1 MNLKTSLHVLFN
13 VMKKILLSTLAM
25 VLPFLAISCAD
36 YGTYGYGTVAT
47 PVRSSVVVGG
57 ALAPLQVGF
66 VATSLDL
73 WAWDPYRRHYFD
85 RSCRRY
91 WNPRSRGYCSVTP
104 VRFSAPIYPT
114 GFRRGHRLSC
124 PTYLPRHS
132 AVASHRGHSHR
143 SVGVVSSRGKYAPVI
158 HGQSHGVVSLR
169 PSSYSTSTRSSSSR
183 TVTRSSSN
191 HTSAPGRTSSQSTQR
206 PSSSSRYQTVSSNG
220 SGSRTSLNPA
230 SSSGRSS
237 SQSTQRPSSS
247 SRYQTVSSLPSR
259 TSSQPTQRPSS
270 SSRSQTASSAP
281 SQTKTTPVVRSSS
294 YTSRSTSSRSPES
307 TSYRGLYSKTSS
319 SRSTSASSSPSR
331 KTSSPS
337 RSVSRA
343 RQKTR

>member
-1 MNLKTSLHVLFN
+1 MNLKTNLFVLYN
-13 VMKKILLSTLAM
+13 VMKKILLTTFAM

-47 PVRSSVVVGG
+47 PVRSSGSSVIVGG
-57 ALAPLQVGF
+57 LAPLQVGF
-66 VATSLDL
+66 VATSFDR

-91 WNPRSRGYCSVTP
+91 WSPRSRGYCSVTP
-104 VRFSAPIYPT
+104 VRFSSPIYPT

-132 AVASHRGHSHR
+132 AVAIHRGDSHR
-143 SVGVVSSRGKYAPVI
+143 SVGAVSSRGKYAPVI

-183 TVTRSSSN
+183 TVTRSSLN
-191 HTSAPGRTSSQSTQR
+191 QTSAPGRTSSQSTQR
-206 PSSSSRYQTVSSNG
+206 PSSSSRYQTVSS
-220 SGSRTSLNPA
+220 A
-230 SSSGRSS
+230 
-237 SQSTQRPSSS
+237 
-247 SRYQTVSSLPSR
+247 PSR

-270 SSRSQTASSAP
+270 SSRHQTASSAP
-281 SQTKTTPVVRSSS
+281 SRPKATPVVRSSS

-307 TSYRGLYSKTSS
+307 TS
-319 SRSTSASSSPSR
+319 ASSSPSR
-331 KTSSPS
+331 STSSPS

>member
-91 WNPRSRGYCSVTP
+91 WNARSRGYCSVTP

-169 PSSYSTSTRSSSSR
+169 PSSYSTSTRSSR

-191 HTSAPGRTSSQSTQR
+191 HTSAPGRT
-206 PSSSSRYQTVSSNG
+206 
-220 SGSRTSLNPA
+220 
-230 SSSGRSS
+230 S

-331 KTSSPS
+331 STSSPS